1 MNVSLNF
8 FKVKPLAGVTEA
20 EKLRK
25 ENAILRQL
33 VDAGMLASDPSGL
46 KKRHPRPVLDDE
58 QTYKPTGFGLTTP

>member
-33 VDAGMLASDPSGL
+33 VDAGALSSHPGGF
-46 KKRHPRPVLDDE
+46 KKR
-58 QTYKPTGFGLTTP
+58 LTQEVIKNTPIKT